1 MDERW
6 REIERIY
13 HAVLERPTEE
23 REAFLQRACGGDK
36 TLDGEVRSLL
46 ALDEPAE
53 SFLKTPAI
61 EEAAEALAA
70 EKLELQRSD
79 ELQLEGATVSHYRIL
94 KKLGGGGMGVVY
106 EAKDTNLGREVAL
119 KFLPV
124 EVARDAK
131 VLERFQREARAASA
145 LNHPNICTVHDL
157 GEHEGQPF
165 IVLELLEGQTLKDRL
180 AAARMPLPATRSGE
194 LASSSGGVKPS
205 LEIQQLLDI
214 AIQVAHGLEAAH
226 QKGIIH
232 RDIKPANI
240 FVTSLGQAKI
250 LDFGLAKLIRREP
263 LDTEA
268 VTKDWVGPGQ
278 ETLTAAGQ
286 LMGTVD
292 YMSPEQATGQPVD
305 HRADIWAFGC
315 VLFEMLSGR
324 KAFEGETI
332 PEVLAA
338 VIGKEPDWKAL
349 PETTPPSV
357 QKLIR
362 RCLEKDRQQRL
373 QAIAEARVAI
383 EEAMAHVGPDLE
395 PAPAKAEVEPAQLRP
410 SRVLGARRR
419 RAPWWMYIVAA
430 SFLGLVAIFFY
441 RFAVGPFPW
450 AGFESG
456 FRNGVMVAFAV
467 HPGSAEARAG
477 LQAGDVILAINGANI
492 HNGRDWETVLA
503 NTEVGQQQR
512 WEISRQR
519 NRLELAVEIPQT
531 AWYQTL
537 SPYFRL
543 ADAFTLFIFFSLV
556 LGLLVAFRR
565 PYDPVARMGAWVLVT
580 AACAFGLPDG
590 WAATWRHLPAFL
602 SLFLWI
608 PEVSRFVPDAILLS
622 FFLVFPRKAFRARW
636 PWLVIWAPALALVP
650 WRAEGIYQVIY
661 RPWTDLA
668 VPGWVFT
675 AIGLRS
681 VVYVVA
687 SLLVLVLSYRKL
699 TDTNQ
704 RRRVRVVL
712 VGMLISAL
720 GVVGWV
726 GLGSMRSLSF
736 WHRILQLPLY
746 FMLLAFP
753 VSFAFA
759 ILRHRMFDLGMMV
772 RQGLRYAMA
781 RGVVLSLVPV
791 LGVIL
796 VVDLLL
802 HGKQPLIEILAVRG
816 WAYAALGG
824 LAILAHTRRARW
836 MQSLDRRFFREHY
849 DARRLLREIVV
860 EIREA
865 RSLERVAPRAV
876 ASIEAALHPEFAAL
890 LTMSLSETAY
900 TPVAAAPAGQALP
913 PLPADFKLV
922 ALVRLLGKGLETP
935 HGESGW
941 LRQQLPQ
948 EEIDFLRQ
956 ARIDLLVPVS
966 AASTAPQ
973 ALLALGV
980 KKSEEPYSRE
990 DQELL
995 EAVAAS
1001 LALLIEKPPVAE
1013 EPEPIELFDEC
1024 PECGACY
1031 DPGSGPCPQDNASLQ
1046 VTRLPRL
1053 LARRY
1058 RLDRRRGRGG
1068 MGTVYEALD
1077 TALQRGVAVKVI
1089 REELVGNVEAAGR
1102 FQREA
1107 RAAASF
1113 SHPNVVTIYD
1123 FGVAAST
1130 RAFLVMELLEGV
1142 ALRDE
1147 MKRAGR
1153 LPVPRVCGVMRD
1165 VCAGVEAAHHRQ
1177 LVHRDLKPENIF
1189 LARGETCET
1198 AKVLDFGIAR
1208 FLHPEAVEGATG
1220 VTADTESVALIGT
1233 VRYMSPERLRG
1244 GKANIGWD
1252 LWALAVVAYEALA
1265 GTHPFAGATLA
1276 EFSRA
1281 VLAGEL
1287 EPIARQVP
1295 EARPSWQKF
1304 FSHALSLDLAK
1315 RPSSAAEFSSQLE
1328 RALC

>member
-1 MDERW
+1 MDDRW
-6 REIERIY
+6 RQIERIY
-13 HAVLERPTEE
+13 HAALEREKTARP
-23 REAFLQRACGGDK
+23 AFLAKVCAGAPALRQ
-36 TLDGEVRSLL
+36 EVESLL
-46 ALDEPAE
+46 EHDEPAE
-53 SFLKTPAI
+53 NFLKTPAI
-61 EEAAEALAA
+61 EQAAEALAV
-70 EKLELQRSD
+70 EELELRGRD
-79 ELQLEGATVSHYRIL
+79 ELQLEGITVSHYRIV
-94 KKLGGGGMGVVY
+94 KKLDGGGMGVVY
-106 EAKDTNLGREVAL
+106 EAEDTNLGRKVAL
-119 KFLPV
+119 KFLPT
-124 EVARDAK
+124 EIARDATA
-131 VLERFQREARAASA
+131 LERFQREARAASA

-165 IVLELLEGQTLKDRL
+165 IVMELLEGQTLKDRL
-180 AAARMPLPATRSGE
+180 SSARSGGFT
-194 LASSSGGVKPS
+194 SPSGGVEPP
-205 LEIQQLLDI
+205 LQIPQLLDI
-214 AIQVAHGLEAAH
+214 AIEIADALDAAH

-240 FVTSLGQAKI
+240 FVTSRGHAKI
-250 LDFGLAKLIRREP
+250 LDFGLAKLTRQEP
-263 LDTEA
+263 LDLEA
-268 VTKDWVGPGQ
+268 VTKDRAGPGQ
-278 ETLTAAGQ
+278 ETLTAPGQ
-286 LMGTVD
+286 LMGTAD
-292 YMSPEQATGQPVD
+292 YMSPEQALGQRVD
-305 HRADIWAFGC
+305 RRADIWAFGC

-324 KAFEGETI
+324 KPFEGETI
-332 PEVLAA
+332 SEVLAA
-338 VIGKEPDWKAL
+338 VIGKEPGWNTL

-362 RCLEKDRQQRL
+362 RCLEKDRQRRL
-373 QAIAEARVAI
+373 QSIGEARAAI
-383 EEAMAHVGPDLE
+383 EEATVVVGTDLTPPLVQE
-395 PAPAKAEVEPAQLRP
+395 VKPARVRP
-410 SRVLGARRR
+410 SGVVEAYRQRH
-419 RAPWWMYIVAA
+419 APWWMYIVAA

-441 RFAVGPFPW
+441 RFVVGPFPW

-456 FRNGVMVAFAV
+456 FRKGVMVAFAV
-467 HPGSAEARAG
+467 QPSSAEARAG
-477 LQAGDVILAINGANI
+477 LQTGDEILAINGAAI
-492 HNGRDWETVLA
+492 HKVRDWETVLA

-512 WEISRQR
+512 WEISRQGKQ
-519 NRLELAVEIPQT
+519 LELTVEIPAT
-531 AWYQTL
+531 TWYQTL
-537 SPYFRL
+537 STYFRL
-543 ADAFTLFIFFSLV
+543 ANAFNLFIMSSLV

-580 AACAFGLPDG
+580 AACTFGLPDG
-590 WAATWRHLPAFL
+590 WAATWRHLPPFL

-622 FFLVFPRKAFRARW
+622 FFLVFPRKVFRARW

-650 WRAEGIYQVIY
+650 WRAKGIYQIIY
-661 RPWTDLA
+661 RPWTDLT

-675 AIGLRS
+675 TIGLRS

-712 VGMLISAL
+712 VGMLISVLA
-720 GVVGWV
+720 VIGWV
-726 GLGSMRSLSF
+726 ALGSMRSLSF
-736 WHRILQLPLY
+736 WRRMLELPLY

-759 ILRHRMFDLGMMV
+759 ILRHRMFDLGVMV

-796 VVDLLL
+796 VSDLLL
-802 HGKQPLIEILAVRG
+802 HGKQPLIEVLAARG
-816 WAYAALGG
+816 WVYGVLGTAAL
-824 LAILAHTRRARW
+824 LVHSRRQHW

-849 DARRLLREIVV
+849 DAQRLLREIVE

-865 RSLERVAPRAV
+865 GSLERVAPRAV

-890 LTMSLSETAY
+890 LTLVPGDPAY
-900 TPVAAAPAGQALP
+900 TPLAAAPAGQAPP

-922 ALVRLLGKGLETP
+922 ALVRVLGKGLETP
-935 HGESGW
+935 HGDSGW
-941 LRQQLPQ
+941 LCQQLP
-948 EEIDFLRQ
+948 EEETDFLRQ
-956 ARIDLLVPVS
+956 ARIDLLVPV
-966 AASTAPQ
+966 AAAPATTQ

-995 EAVAAS
+995 EAVASS
-1001 LALLIEKPPVAE
+1001 LALLSEKPAAAE

-1031 DPGSGPCPQDNASLQ
+1031 NSGSGRCPQDHADLQ
-1046 VTRLPRL
+1046 VMHLPRL

-1068 MGTVYEALD
+1068 MGTVYEAVD
-1077 TALQRGVAVKVI
+1077 TALERRVAVKVI
-1089 REELVGNVEAAGR
+1089 REELVGNAEAAGR

-1123 FGVAAST
+1123 FGVAANT

-1147 MKRAGR
+1147 MKLAGR
-1153 LPVPRVCGVMRD
+1153 LAVARVCGVMRD
-1165 VCAGVEAAHHRQ
+1165 VCAAVEAAHHRQ

-1189 LARGETCET
+1189 LARGETGET
-1198 AKVLDFGIAR
+1198 AKVLDFGIAK
-1208 FLHPEAVEGATG
+1208 FLLPPKLGDATGATG
-1220 VTADTESVALIGT
+1220 DTESVALIGT

-1244 GKANIGWD
+1244 GKANVGWD

-1265 GTHPFAGATLA
+1265 GAHPFAGATLA

-1281 VLAGEL
+1281 ILAGEL
-1287 EPIARQVP
+1287 EPIASHAP
-1295 EARPSWQKF
+1295 EAPESWQVF
-1304 FSHALSLDLAK
+1304 FARALSLDSAA
-1315 RPSSAAEFSSQLE
+1315 RPGSAAELFSQLE
-1328 RALC
+1328 RVLQ